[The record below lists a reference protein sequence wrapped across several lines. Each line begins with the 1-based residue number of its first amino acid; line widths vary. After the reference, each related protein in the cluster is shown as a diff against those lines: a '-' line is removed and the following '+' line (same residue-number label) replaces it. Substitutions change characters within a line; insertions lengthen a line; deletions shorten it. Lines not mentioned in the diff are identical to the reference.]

1 MRHSEY
7 AAYDTPVRQQ
17 LHAPTG
23 SSMEDVLLKIVEMVF
38 SQGGIA
44 ALAAVGLG
52 YMLWRLMERQGSSQ
66 AQEWERIHKR
76 LDNIGAGLTNV
87 QTTTAELRAQIDGI
101 FRELELM
108 NRYRDK
114 K

>member
-7 AAYDTPVRQQ
+7 AVYDLPVPPQYSGGTASSSDDAL
-17 LHAPTG
+17 LH
-23 SSMEDVLLKIVEMVF
+23 IVEMVF